1 MQKSDSRKGQNLC
14 LYIIEIENYPLI
26 RLYAIVCEYMCH
38 KKWLEWIKE
47 SHPFL
52 PTYPA
57 VLTNFVNHLYNTLW
71 FAK

>member
-26 RLYAIVCEYMCH
+26 RLYAIVCECMCH